1 MGIEVAGLFGLIW
14 LIIIIW
20 AIIKT
25 AQSSAGLVPKILWIL
40 ILLVFPIIGLILWLL
55 LGPKG

>member
-1 MGIEVAGLFGLIW
+1 MGIEVGLLGLIW
-14 LIIIIW
+14 LIIVVW

-25 AQSSAGLVPKILWIL
+25 ASSRVGMVPKILWIL
-40 ILLVFPIIGLILWLL
+40 ILLFFPVIGLLFWLF

>member
-1 MGIEVAGLFGLIW
+1 MGIEVGLLGLIW
-14 LIIIIW
+14 LLVVIW

-25 AQSSAGLVPKILWIL
+25 AKARVGMVPKFLWIL
-40 ILLVFPIIGLILWLL
+40 ILLFFPVLGFIFWLF